1 MAKRWSS
8 VLVFAIFIWGALAPL
23 TWVVW
28 QSLAGI
34 FSTSEILNYSQLGEM
49 LKFTFL
55 QSFLSSAL
63 SIVLGG
69 GLAFYFAGTSLPFR
83 GLIKKMSLIPYSF
96 PSVVVAI
103 AFILCFGR
111 AGWIGQ
117 WFGEN
122 VSLMY
127 NTSAIVAA
135 HVFMNA
141 PLVFTT
147 LLLAIES
154 LPQAYERQ
162 AKILALS
169 NYNRWRYLV
178 WPELRNDIWGL
189 FLTIALI
196 CFSSFSI
203 VLILGGSPQLAT
215 LEVGIY
221 SAIKSDGN
229 FGRASILSLF
239 QILFSA
245 PLVLLWKHVL
255 SKQKRSVLSPNRQS
269 LQRDSHH
276 ILNSDRFVFF
286 FILSIYLS
294 LIVPPLLSIA
304 VDGIQGFSQLGGGN
318 QFDVLVDAVK
328 GSLKLS
334 LVSALAS
341 VLSAW
346 AYARFVID
354 LREKFP
360 TLSNLLQEVPW
371 FMMVFSPALLGIFWL
386 YVSLKLSISVVDLSF
401 GFLMLAHVMMTFPI
415 VYRIIYP
422 PLDRLL
428 VGYHKPMAL
437 LNLSSTV
444 RFLVIE
450 WHELKFSLYAAWG
463 VAVAFSVSEVSA
475 VLLLSGGVYRTLSTL
490 VFELMGS
497 YKFSFAA
504 TVALMI
510 GTFSVLWAY
519 IVEGLQA
526 RQKGDGIGY

>member
-1 MAKRWSS
+1 MMKRWSS
-8 VLVFAIFIWGALAPL
+8 LLVFAIVIWGALAPL
-23 TWVVW
+23 TWVIW

-34 FSTSEILNYSQLGEM
+34 LNTSESLNYSQLWEM
-49 LKFTFL
+49 LKFTLL
-55 QSFLSSAL
+55 QSFLSSSI

-69 GLAFYFAGTSLPFR
+69 GLAFYFAGRTVPFR
-83 GLIKKMSLIPYSF
+83 NLIKRISFIPYSF
-96 PSVVVAI
+96 PTVVVAI

-111 AGWIGQ
+111 SGWIGQ
-117 WFGEN
+117 WFGDDI
-122 VSLMY
+122 SLMY

-154 LPQAYERQ
+154 LPDIYERQ
-162 AKILALS
+162 AKVLALS
-169 NYNRWRYLV
+169 NYSRWRYLV

-189 FLTIALI
+189 FLTITLI

-221 SAIKSDGN
+221 SAIKSEGD
-229 FGRASILSLF
+229 FGKASLLSLL
-239 QILFSA
+239 QILLSA
-245 PLVLLWKHVL
+245 PLILLWKRVL
-255 SKQKRSVLSPNRQS
+255 SKQKRSVLIPNRPS
-269 LQRDSHH
+269 LLRDQRHD
-276 ILNSDRFVFF
+276 LKSDRFAFF
-286 FILSIYLS
+286 FILGIYMS
-294 LIVPPLLSIA
+294 LIVPPLLSIV
-304 VDGIQGFSQLGGGN
+304 VDGFKGISQLGESTQLN
-318 QFDVLVDAVK
+318 ILVDAVI

-334 LVSALAS
+334 LVSSLGS

-346 AYARFVID
+346 FYARFVID

-386 YVSLKLSISVVDLSF
+386 YVSLKLSISVIDLSF

-428 VGYHKPMAL
+428 VGYHKPIVL
-437 LNLSSTV
+437 LNLSSRV

-450 WHELKFSLYAAWG
+450 WNELKFSLYAAWG
-463 VAVAFSVSEVSA
+463 VAVAFSVSEVST
-475 VLLLSGGVYRTLSTL
+475 VLLLSGGDYRTLSTL

-510 GTFSVLWAY
+510 GIFSVLWAY
-519 IVEGLQA
+519 FGEGLQA